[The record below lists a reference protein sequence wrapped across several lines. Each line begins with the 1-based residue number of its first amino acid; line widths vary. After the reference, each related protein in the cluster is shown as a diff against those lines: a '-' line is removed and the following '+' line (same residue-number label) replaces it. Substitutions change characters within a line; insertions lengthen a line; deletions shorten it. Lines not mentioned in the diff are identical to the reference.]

1 SDSDLVSPDG
11 SSIATF
17 SVPALVHQEGRTI
30 VRRYVDD
37 PEAGQLPGK
46 NPTTASRTVWPENLD
61 RPGHRASQPNR
72 VSDTSTEDPASSTS
86 SRSIRRGEFHPP
98 GRSRTP
104 SKSTKRELRRCAKI
118 TSATWMMTMGPN
130 GVVPIRQARARLEP
144 GPSLVCR
151 PHLPPCGVLLR
162 IQDRPAMES
171 CGRPR
176 PAYVL
181 EHFLVADQWLSG
193 PVAADQA
200 EHPVVDR
207 VPLARSGWVVGH
219 RYHQVKL
226 VRQLL
231 QGDL

>member
-1 SDSDLVSPDG
+1 
-11 SSIATF
+11 
-17 SVPALVHQEGRTI
+17 
-30 VRRYVDD
+30 
-37 PEAGQLPGK
+37 
-46 NPTTASRTVWPENLD
+46 
-61 RPGHRASQPNR
+61 
-72 VSDTSTEDPASSTS
+72 TSTEDPASSTS

-200 EHPVVDR
+200 EHPVVVSPASVCLDQQALR
-207 VPLARSGWVVGH
+207 PRITLAPSHEPPAADTRHGECWC
-219 RYHQVKL
+219 L
-226 VRQLL
+226 VRRPHDHQPIVVRRVIDPIRDGLSYRITGEIVREDYLRFPPPGLAGVLVGANQLL
-231 QGDL
+231 